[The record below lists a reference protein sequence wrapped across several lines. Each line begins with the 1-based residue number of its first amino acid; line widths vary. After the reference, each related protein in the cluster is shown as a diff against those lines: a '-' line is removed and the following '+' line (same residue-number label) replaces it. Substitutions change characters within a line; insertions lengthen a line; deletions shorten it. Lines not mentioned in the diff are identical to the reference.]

1 MRLRSLVAPLLAW
14 LCVPACGSRSPL
26 DPGTEQPPPIECE
39 LDTECGGDA
48 CSKGR
53 CQDGFCEFTP
63 VACDDRD
70 SCTEDACNPSSGCV
84 HRPLTVD
91 NDGDGHA
98 APLPG
103 YAPGEPGACG
113 DDCDDTAAAARPGG
127 TELCD
132 GRDNDCNG
140 VVDDGAVYRS
150 SKTAPVRVSSANAE
164 RAGHGGLIGLE
175 SGFALTLRERNP
187 NVATEWETFLKGI
200 DEDGALRF
208 DSRVSMPNVPIDF
221 GPLAWSG
228 RELVTV
234 WEDDRTS
241 GGYEIWFARFTP
253 DGAKL
258 GPDVR
263 VTDSAHFSLNPS
275 LLYNRN
281 EFVMVWDDR
290 RDELRGMEGS
300 RLYGQR
306 ISPEGDAIGGNVLL
320 TPDEQGVEYPS
331 LAIGAHRIGAVY
343 TQFVAPAGSTLR
355 FRSYD
360 AELRPI
366 AASESFGS
374 DVVDPSV
381 DALETG
387 FAVLWENYTDGPG
400 NVLWGAVFD
409 EQANTVVAPVAL
421 ASGASRLGSHSAI
434 SLGDRL
440 LVVWSDD
447 SSGNYDLYWQTFDS
461 RLEPIG
467 ERAAITANPSET
479 IRPSLA
485 VSASGSVGV
494 SYEDFADGS
503 KQVYFTRLLCE

>member
-1 MRLRSLVAPLLAW
+1 LRLSWFVAPLFAA

-26 DPGTEQPPPIECE
+26 EPGTEEPPPIECT
-39 LDTECGGDA
+39 LDAECGSDA
-48 CSKGR
+48 CGKGR
-53 CQDGFCEFTP
+53 CQDGFCEF
-63 VACDDRD
+63 VAIDCDDDD
-70 SCTEDACNPSSGCV
+70 SCTEDACNPATGCV
-84 HRPLTVD
+84 HRPMTVD
-91 NDGDGHA
+91 NDGDGHNS
-98 APLPG
+98 PRPG
-103 YAPGEPGACG
+103 YAPGESGACG
-113 DDCDDTAAAARPGG
+113 DDCDDAATAARPGG
-127 TELCD
+127 KEVCD

-140 VVDDGAVYRS
+140 VVDDGSLYRS
-150 SKTAPVRVSSANAE
+150 SEAGPVRLSSANAE

-175 SGFALTLRERNP
+175 GGFALTMRERNANDP
-187 NVATEWETFLKGI
+187 TEWQTFLKGI
-200 DEDGALRF
+200 DEDGAPRF

-263 VTDSAHFSLNPS
+263 VTESEQFSLNPS

-290 RDELRGMEGS
+290 RDELRGTEGS

-331 LAIGAHRIGAVY
+331 LAIGAHRIGAAY

-360 AELRPI
+360 AELAP
-366 AASESFGS
+366 AAVSESFGS
-374 DVVDPSV
+374 DVDDPSV
-381 DALETG
+381 EALETG
-387 FAVLWENYTDGPG
+387 FAVLWENRTDGPG
-400 NVLWGAVFD
+400 NVLWGALFD
-409 EQANTVVAPVAL
+409 EEAKMLVEPVAL
-421 ASGASRLGSHSAI
+421 ASGASHLNDHSAI

-447 SSGNYDLYWQTFDS
+447 SSGNYDLYWQMFDS
-461 RLEPIG
+461 RLAPLG
-467 ERAAITANPSET
+467 ERAAITANSSDT
-479 IRPSLA
+479 IGPSLA

-494 SYEDFADGS
+494 SYEDYSDGS
-503 KQVYFTRLLCE
+503 RQVYFTRLLCE